1 MFKKQPYEAKLNA
14 AITDALDQLSTL
26 TADSDEY
33 AKAADQIVKLY
44 ELKKKSRIS
53 PDALVAATAN
63 ILGILV
69 IVGHERAHVVTSK
82 ALAFVTKLR

>member
-1 MFKKQPYEAKLNA
+1 MFKKQPYEAALND
-14 AITDALDQLSTL
+14 AITEALAQLSNL
-26 TADSDEY
+26 TADSQEY
-33 AKAADQIVKLY
+33 AQTADQVVKLY

-53 PDALVAATAN
+53 PDVLVTAGAN

-82 ALAFVTKLR
+82 AMSLLGKLR